1 VRAAAYDAPG
11 PPDVL
16 KYVTVAD
23 PLPDSDQ
30 VLVKVHAIGLQ
41 GGDVRARAVYEV
53 PSPRHVVG
61 YQVAGVIEA
70 VGSDVTD
77 RTIGQRVAAL
87 MLAGSHA
94 ERAVTD
100 SSWTWVLPQG
110 MDFESAAA
118 VPVEFGTAHE
128 TLFEFGGLTAGQT
141 VLVQAGAG
149 GFGLAAIQ
157 LAKAAGAT
165 VISTASSSER
175 LERLSTYGVDFG
187 IDYTKVDTASE
198 VMRITKGR
206 GVDLAVDSVGGRAL
220 AACIEAVAFRG
231 KVVFIGTMG
240 GRGGD
245 QSAPDLMPL
254 LSKNASLIGYYLVE
268 EMVRDHDRIHAIIAE
283 QLDRVH
289 SGDLKAVLDRTFPL
303 LEAADAHR
311 RVESRQAFGRIII
324 KP

>member
-1 VRAAAYDAPG
+1 MKAAAYDAPG

-23 PLPDSDQ
+23 PVPDSDQ

-41 GGDVRARAVYEV
+41 GGDVRARAAYEV

-77 RTIGQRVAAL
+77 RTIGQRVAAI
-87 MLAGSHA
+87 MLDGSHA
-94 ERAVTD
+94 ERAVTA

-110 MDFESAAA
+110 MDFASAAA

-128 TLFEFGGLTAGQT
+128 TLFEFGELTAGET
-141 VLVQAGAG
+141 VLVQAGSG

-165 VISTASSSER
+165 VISTASSPER
-175 LERLSTYGVDFG
+175 LERLSRYGVDFG

-198 VMRITKGR
+198 VMRITEGR
-206 GVDLAVDSVGGRAL
+206 GVDLAVDSVGGPAL
-220 AACIEAVAFRG
+220 AACIEAVAYRG
-231 KVVFIGTMG
+231 KVVFIGSMG
-240 GRGGD
+240 GD
-245 QSAPDLMPL
+245 ESAPDLTPL
-254 LSKNASLIGYYLVE
+254 LSKNASLGGFYLVE
-268 EMVRDHDRIHAIIAE
+268 EMVKDPDRVRAIIAE

-289 SGDLKAVLDRTFPL
+289 SGELEAVLDRTFPL
-303 LEAADAHR
+303 SEAAHAHR
-311 RVESRQAFGRIII
+311 RVESREAFGRIII

>member
-1 VRAAAYDAPG
+1 VKAAAYDAPG

-23 PLPDSDQ
+23 PVPDSDQ

-53 PSPRHVVG
+53 PSRRHVVG

-77 RTIGQRVAAL
+77 RTIGQHVVAI
-87 MLAGSHA
+87 MLDGSHA
-94 ERAVTD
+94 ERAVAD
-100 SSWTWVLPQG
+100 SSWTWVLPQA
-110 MDFESAAA
+110 MDFASAAA

-141 VLVQAGAG
+141 VLVQAGSG

-175 LERLSTYGVDFG
+175 LERLSRYGVDFG

-198 VMRITKGR
+198 VMRITKGQ

-231 KVVFIGTMG
+231 KVVFIGSMG
-240 GRGGD
+240 GD
-245 QSAPDLMPL
+245 ESAPDLMPL
-254 LSKNASLIGYYLVE
+254 LLKNASLHGFYLVE
-268 EMVRDHDRIHAIIAE
+268 EMVRDLDRIRAIIAE
-283 QLDRVH
+283 QVDRVH
-289 SGDLKAVLDRTFPL
+289 AGELKAVLDHTFPL
-303 LEAADAHR
+303 SEAANAHR
-311 RVESRQAFGRIII
+311 RVESREAFGRIII

>member
-1 VRAAAYDAPG
+1 MKAAVYDAPG

-16 KYVTVAD
+16 KYITVAD
-23 PLPDSDQ
+23 PVPDADQ

-41 GGDVRARAVYEV
+41 GGDVRARAAYEV
-53 PSPRHVVG
+53 PSPHHVVG

-77 RTIGQRVAAL
+77 RTIGQRVAAI
-87 MLAGSHA
+87 MLDGSHA

-110 MDFESAAA
+110 MDFASAAA

-128 TLFEFGGLTAGQT
+128 TLFEFGGLTAGKT
-141 VLVQAGAG
+141 VLIQAGSG

-175 LERLSTYGVDFG
+175 LERLSRYGVDFG
-187 IDYTKVDTASE
+187 IDYTRTDTASE
-198 VMRITKGR
+198 VMRITNGR
-206 GVDLAVDSVGGRAL
+206 GVDLAIDSVGGHAL

-231 KVVFIGTMG
+231 KVVFIGSMG
-240 GRGGD
+240 GD
-245 QSAPDLMPL
+245 ESAPDLMPL
-254 LSKNASLIGYYLVE
+254 LSKNASLHGFYLVE
-268 EMVRDHDRIHAIIAE
+268 EMVQDLDRIRAIIAE

-289 SGDLKAVLDRTFPL
+289 SGELEAVLDRTFPL
-303 LEAADAHR
+303 SEAADAHR
-311 RVESRQAFGRIII
+311 RVESREAFGRIII